1 MNTFVFKESHNG
13 KIWNGK
19 QQIFR
24 RNIKNE
30 DNFKKK
36 EKDIKKKSTNEEIK
50 EMIAQRLDLGQKRYN
65 QDVPMEDNRDYT
77 QEALEELLDGCVYLA
92 AEILRYKNNCKK
104 G

>member
-1 MNTFVFKESHNG
+1 
-13 KIWNGK
+13 
-19 QQIFR
+19 
-24 RNIKNE
+24 
-30 DNFKKK
+30 
-36 EKDIKKKSTNEEIK
+36 
-50 EMIAQRLDLGQKRYN
+50 MIAQRLDLGQKRYN